1 MKYTIQDILKDANFV
16 VDKTTN
22 TFSLYNDS
30 EKISYWSVNVNHD
43 TVDLRNYLQN
53 SQLKTVKSF
62 YKCNNKAFLF
72 VMLKDIEDVILS
84 LEIVCLS
91 ENTSHIQLPDSNT
104 IIGYFEEFND
114 DIVRSS
120 LIIGKDTSNEQ
131 NKYYEVYAVAIKIG
145 PENDRN
151 YEALKHYIVSSDNRT
166 YNKVIRNLTRVE
178 YVAKEDS
185 EKKESNNPYNMLVYG
200 APGTGKSYMLDEL
213 VEAEAKKWE
222 AKFVQEEMG
231 TRPEIE
237 VDHVKEFKRQYVKRI
252 TFYEDYSYE
261 NFVGCYK
268 PKPVDDLSRI
278 DISYDNKK
286 IEGQIEEKKIS
297 YEYEVGPFVET
308 YIKAK
313 NDPYH
318 DYYLF
323 IEEINRAKAASVF
336 GDIFQLLDREN
347 GESKYEISPEYSLK
361 KYLRDNINGYQDKS
375 IEDITMK
382 LPNNMY
388 IWATMN
394 SADQGV
400 FTLDSA
406 FKRRW
411 SFHYKDIVDYKRG
424 KDICLMHDGKPQYI
438 NWDVFRMSINNVILL
453 AGFDEDRCIG
463 SFYFSDDELE
473 KIEKYTNCSSEEEKR
488 SMENPFVDKLLA
500 YLRQDVFRMDLER
513 IFCGKNNMSSIRTK
527 VRKGD
532 DITEIL
538 KIDINSVEVD
548 DSMKEWKDMPES
560 SKTDKKETID
570 E

>member
-1 MKYTIQDILKDANFV
+1 MGELTVKQILEDAGFL
-16 VDKTTN
+16 VDEVKS
-22 TFSLYNDS
+22 TFQISEDS
-30 EKISYWSVNVNHD
+30 EKIFYWED
-43 TVDLRNYLQN
+43 TPNINTKTKRNYIGGESKGKIKKIKELQAI
-53 SQLKTVKSF
+53 QEKG
-62 YKCNNKAFLF
+62 FLF
-72 VMLKDIEDVILS
+72 YIFPNFEEIIFS
-84 LEIVCLS
+84 LEIISFSDGHV
-91 ENTSHIQLPDSNT
+91 QFPGDM
-104 IIGYFEEFND
+104 IIEKAFEKGE
-114 DIVRSS
+114 DIIRFAPGDEC
-120 LIIGKDTSNEQ
+120 INR
-131 NKYYEVYAVAIKIG
+131 VYIVAIKIG
-145 PENDRN
+145 PENNRN

-166 YNKVIRNLTRVE
+166 YKKVVRNLTRVE
-178 YVAKEDS
+178 YVTREENDNV
-185 EKKESNNPYNMLVYG
+185 KKVSNYPYNMLVYG
-200 APGTGKSYMLDEL
+200 APGTGKSFMLDEL
-213 VEAEAKKWE
+213 VGEEAKKWVV
-222 AKFVQEEMG
+222 KKVQEREIENIA
-231 TRPEIE
+231 EIE
-237 VDHVKEFKRQYVKRI
+237 VDHVKEFKRQFVKRI

-268 PKPVDDLSRI
+268 PSPIDDSSWI
-278 DISYDNKK
+278 NISYDDKK
-286 IEGQIEEKKIS
+286 VEGQITEKKIS
-297 YEYEVGPFVET
+297 YEYEAGPFIEM

-313 NDPYH
+313 NDPEH
-318 DYYLF
+318 NYYLF

-347 GESKYEISPEYSLK
+347 GESKYEITPEYSLR
-361 KYLRDNINGYQDKS
+361 KYLRDNINGYQDIS
-375 IEDITMK
+375 IENIIMRI
-382 LPNNMY
+382 PNNMY

-424 KDICLMHDGKPQYI
+424 KDICLIHDGKPQYI

-488 SMENPFVDKLLA
+488 SMENPLVDKLLA

-513 IFCGKNNMSSIRTK
+513 IFCEKNNMSSIRTK

-560 SKTDKKETID
+560 SKIDKKETID